1 MKITA
6 FINPYCPWS
15 PGVIAFLK
23 EQGVDYEIKDIT
35 RDRAAHD
42 DMVKRSGQF
51 SSPCVEIE
59 GEMLADVGR
68 EEIEAWFKSKSQ
80 RLS

>member
-15 PGVIAFLK
+15 PGVITFLK
-23 EQGVDYEIKDIT
+23 EQEVDYEIKDIT
-35 RDRAAHD
+35 QDRTAYGY
-42 DMVKRSGQF
+42 MVKKSGQF

-68 EEIEAWFKSKSQ
+68 EEVEAWFKSKGLCQ
-80 RLS
+80 

>member
-23 EQGVDYEIKDIT
+23 EQEVDYEIKDIT
-35 RDRAAHD
+35 RDRAAYD
-42 DMVKRSGQF
+42 DMVKKSGQLL
-51 SSPCVEIE
+51 SPCVEIE

-68 EEIEAWFKSKSQ
+68 EEVEAWFKSRGLCK
-80 RLS
+80 